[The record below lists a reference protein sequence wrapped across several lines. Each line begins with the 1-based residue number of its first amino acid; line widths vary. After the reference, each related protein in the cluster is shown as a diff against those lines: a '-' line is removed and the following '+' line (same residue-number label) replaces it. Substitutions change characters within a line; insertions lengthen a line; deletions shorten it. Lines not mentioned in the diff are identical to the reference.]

1 MSTRGGP
8 RPTPT
13 ALKVVRGSRIRHD
26 EPQAPIG
33 DEVPSAP
40 TWLSDAGRD
49 LWNTL
54 APSMHASRLLTLW
67 DAEAFAVYCEAVIR
81 HREACK
87 VVQEKGV
94 MLGRV
99 KNPALQIVRDT
110 AATIRSYSQEF
121 GLTPS
126 ARASINLPPAA
137 DEDEAAR
144 LLA

>member
-1 MSTRGGP
+1 
-8 RPTPT
+8 
-13 ALKVVRGSRIRHD
+13 
-26 EPQAPIG
+26 
-33 DEVPSAP
+33 
-40 TWLSDAGRD
+40 
-49 LWNTL
+49 
-54 APSMHASRLLTLW
+54 
-67 DAEAFAVYCEAVIR
+67 
-81 HREACK
+81 
-87 VVQEKGV
+87 